1 MNQELKDRYAKSIA
15 QLEKVKIVPVVKI
28 EDPSMALPLGKALIE
43 GGLPCAE
50 ITFRTGAAP
59 EAIALL
65 KKELP
70 DLMLGAG
77 TVLTPEQVDKAEEAG
92 ASFIVS
98 PGFNPR
104 VVDYCLEKNLP
115 IFPGINNPTGI
126 EAALERQLPV
136 VKFFPAEASGGLGM
150 LKAMAAPY
158 GGIRFM
164 PTGGIKASN
173 VADYLAFP
181 RVVACGGSWMVAGD
195 LIAAGDWAR
204 ISELAREAVA
214 ATR

>member
-1 MNQELKDRYAKSIA
+1 MNQELKNRYARSIE
-15 QLEKVKIVPVVKI
+15 QLERVRIVPVVKI
-28 EDPSMALPLGKALIE
+28 EDPSKALPLGKALID

-50 ITFRTGAAP
+50 ITFRTSAAP

-92 ASFIVS
+92 ATFIVS

-104 VVDYCLEKNLP
+104 VVDYCLNKNLP
-115 IFPGINNPTGI
+115 IFPGINNPSGI
-126 EAALERQLPV
+126 EAALERELPV
-136 VKFFPAEASGGLGM
+136 VKFFPAEASGGLKM
-150 LKAMAAPY
+150 LTAMAAPY
-158 GGIRFM
+158 GAIRFM
-164 PTGGIKASN
+164 PTGGINAAN
-173 VADYLAFP
+173 IADYLAFP
-181 RVVACGGSWMVAGD
+181 RVVACGGSWMVSGD
-195 LIAAGDWAR
+195 LIAAGDWKR
-204 ISELAREAVA
+204 ISELAGEAVA